1 MITDSV
7 PIPDSRLCSWS
18 AGIRS
23 PHDPTRTERD
33 ATQGTHDIPGVVN
46 RSGPARRVAGS
57 AGNRH
62 PRREGIG
69 EGGDNPVRSMYA
81 NSTLNVNFNHISQH
95 DRNLYRMLYRH
106 HNSVS
111 GYKLQSDRQHKP
123 RQASH
128 QHHATLHWPH
138 TFDSSR
144 PPHRG
149 RQSLSDRGFDR
160 PAPRFTAGHGISTHK
175 HAYALTLTNT
185 CAQTG
190 QARRRAQS
198 CLAQALA
205 ALLPSLT
212 RGQPILE

>member
-33 ATQGTHDIPGVVN
+33 ATQGTHDIPGVVT
-46 RSGPARRVAGS
+46 ARARPG
-57 AGNRH
+57 GNRH

-69 EGGDNPVRSMYA
+69 GEGDNPVRSMYA

-111 GYKLQSDRQHKP
+111 GYNPTDSINHAKP
-123 RQASH
+123 HINTTPHCTGLTPLTPVARHTEADSHSLTAAS
-128 QHHATLHWPH
+128 TGP
-138 TFDSSR
+138 
-144 PPHRG
+144 
-149 RQSLSDRGFDR
+149 R
-160 PAPRFTAGHGISTHK
+160 PASRLGMGSARISTHM
-175 HAYALTLTNT
+175 
-185 CAQTG
+185 
-190 QARRRAQS
+190 R
-198 CLAQALA
+198 
-205 ALLPSLT
+205 
-212 RGQPILE
+212 